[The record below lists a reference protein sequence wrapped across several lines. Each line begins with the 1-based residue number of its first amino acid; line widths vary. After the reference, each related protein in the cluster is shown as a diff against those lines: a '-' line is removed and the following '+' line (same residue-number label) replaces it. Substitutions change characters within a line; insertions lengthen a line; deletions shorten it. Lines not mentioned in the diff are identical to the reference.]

1 MTPEQTTDPDLLVDL
16 YAFAASA
23 YADPLDATTI
33 EALRSGAL
41 PDPADVADERLA
53 EGLRELAAW
62 LEDVDDADAA
72 AAEVERVHTDLFV
85 GPRPTLQIHESYY
98 AGDFLGTPLA
108 AVNEMLDRFGVRP
121 SADSHEETDH
131 AAIELAALRELTAAE
146 AATPEQKDAFLREH
160 GWWFE
165 ALADDVREATDHPL
179 FVALADLTAGTV
191 ALDADRRGVRL

>member
-1 MTPEQTTDPDLLVDL
+1 MTPQRTTDPGLLVDL
-16 YAFAASA
+16 YGFAASA
-23 YADPLDATTI
+23 YGDPLDATTI
-33 EALRSGAL
+33 EALQSGAL
-41 PDPADVADERLA
+41 PDPEDVGEERLA

-62 LEDVDDADAA
+62 LDDVEDVEAA

-121 SADSHEETDH
+121 SADSHEEADH

-146 AATPEQKDAFLREH
+146 AEAPDQKDAFLREH

-165 ALADDVREATDHPL
+165 ALADEVREATDHPL

-191 ALDADRRGVRL
+191 ALDADRRGVQL